1 MTWKHEFSERNKLI
15 VAAIQRLRKASDSG
29 PASQRLTGFWGIPE
43 EALETSEG
51 PRRIFWRQE
60 VNSLKREVMD
70 CLVSGFPVRRMTYD
84 PKERMA
90 YDPKEVQTL
99 CEYVV
104 RLTEL
109 NDTLGAPL
117 SQLESAL

>member
-1 MTWKHEFSERNKLI
+1 MTWRNEFSKRNELI

-29 PASQRLTGFWGIPE
+29 PASQRLTDFWGIPE

-60 VNSLKREVMD
+60 VNTLKRDVLDLLCEIH
-70 CLVSGFPVRRMTYD
+70 RRWSF
-84 PKERMA
+84 
-90 YDPKEVQTL
+90 DPKEVQTL

-109 NDTLGAPL
+109 NAALGAPL
-117 SQLESAL
+117 SELESAL

>member
-1 MTWKHEFSERNKLI
+1 VTWKHEFSERNKLI

-60 VNSLKREVMD
+60 VNSLKRDVMD
-70 CLVSGFPVRRMTYD
+70 FLSEVH
-84 PKERMA
+84 
-90 YDPKEVQTL
+90 DPKEVQTL